1 MEENAE
7 TLDDIMAE
15 FEDDEQEMYENES
28 EGEYEEIDDFDP
40 EFSIFGSDKVVE
52 KKESVLGKR
61 VRSDGLTCQ

>member
-40 EFSIFGSDKVVE
+40 EFSIFGSD
-52 KKESVLGKR
+52 
-61 VRSDGLTCQ
+61 